1 MSKQESY
8 WTGYRASH
16 APNLQTQV
24 SSIQKEFLTT
34 EAVGGRVGNTGE
46 AVRGRVG
53 DTGEAVGGRVGD
65 TGVQAAPR
73 WTYSHSLLSNHLESF
88 IKPFMYLYIKPSVKP
103 FIIPAN

>member
-34 EAVGGRVGNTGE
+34 EAVGGRVG
-46 AVRGRVG
+46 

-65 TGVQAAPR
+65 TGEQAAPR